1 MQENE
6 INPQKLIGHS
16 KQKKTLQIGFIF
28 LYLYVVKLYF
38 YKKKNYS
45 ENRACFTRI
54 RRENIDRDGSIII
67 SSSKRKCQLRLKY
80 IYSYKEEIKKM
91 EEN

>member
-38 YKKKNYS
+38 YKKKKLLGKQSLFHSN
-45 ENRACFTRI
+45 
-54 RRENIDRDGSIII
+54 
-67 SSSKRKCQLRLKY
+67 
-80 IYSYKEEIKKM
+80 
-91 EEN
+91 